1 MSYGDYM
8 DIDRVIVTKT
18 IRELA
23 NIDYAKLKEKT
34 TLIDETESQYTKSK
48 INTIDEDFN
57 IHTAGDIVRIEVK
70 RGKGL
75 FTRNFVN
82 QNIDNYF
89 DYTVRHKKG
98 DVTIFIEKDSINERN
113 FENLIKLIYIHSVM
127 V

>member
-1 MSYGDYM
+1 M
-8 DIDRVIVTKT
+8 DVDRIKVSRT

-23 NIDYAKLKEKT
+23 KIDYTKLKEKT

-57 IHTAGDIVRIEVK
+57 IHTAGDIIRIEVK
-70 RGKGL
+70 RGKDL

-82 QNIDNYF
+82 QNIDNHF
-89 DYTVRHKKG
+89 DYTIRHKKG
-98 DVTIFIEKDSINERN
+98 EVTIFIEKESVNERN
-113 FENLIKLIYIHSVM
+113 FENLIKVLYIHSVM